1 MANGDGGMYGKVV
14 VITGATSGI
23 GTEAARELARMGA
36 RVVIVARDAD
46 RGAQTRKDIVES
58 TGTPKVEV
66 ARCDLASQRDVRR
79 LASELRT
86 ALPEIDVL
94 VNNAGLTMADRRL
107 TEDGI
112 ETTFAVNHLAP
123 FLLTNLL
130 IEPLEAGAPA
140 RVVTVASDAHRGATL
155 DFDDLG
161 AERGYSGWGAYCR
174 SKLAN
179 VLFNLELARRLRGSG
194 VTANCLHP
202 GVVATGLGRGGPLLI
217 RVFQAVARPLLLS
230 PERGAD
236 TVVFLASSP
245 EVEGASGGYYEKC
258 RRVEP
263 SAAARDRA
271 AAERLWRVSEEL
283 TGLTPRESQPDSVEF
298 SDSSPGP
305 RVPSSD

>member
-1 MANGDGGMYGKVV
+1 MGDGSMGLDGKVV

-23 GTEAARELARMGA
+23 GTEAARALAGMGA
-36 RVVIVARDAD
+36 RVVIVARDVD
-46 RGAQTRKDIVES
+46 RGARTRDDIISS
-58 TGTPKVEV
+58 TRNPKVDV
-66 ARCDLASQRDVRR
+66 APCNLASQREIRG
-79 LASELRT
+79 LASELRET
-86 ALPEIDVL
+86 LPRIDVL
-94 VNNAGLTMADRRL
+94 INNAGLTMAERRL

-130 IEPLEAGAPA
+130 ADRLVASAPA
-140 RVVTVASDAHRGATL
+140 RVVTVASDAHRGTNL
-155 DFDDLG
+155 DFDDLS
-161 AERGYSGWGAYCR
+161 AERGYSGWSAYCR

-179 VLFNLELARRLRGSG
+179 ILFNLELASRFRSSG

-217 RVFQAVARPLLLS
+217 RLFQAVARPFLLS
-230 PERGAD
+230 PERGAE

-245 EVEGASGGYYEKC
+245 EVESASGGYYERG

-263 SAAARDRA
+263 SAAARDRR

-283 TGLTPRESQPDSVEF
+283 TGLA
-298 SDSSPGP
+298 
-305 RVPSSD
+305 PSGC